1 MYLRNTAINSIIAL
15 VFTFIAG
22 FLGYAFRVLLAHKLT
37 VADYGL
43 FYAIF
48 SFLGFF
54 IVFIDLGL
62 TQSLARTIIEFRVKK
77 KFDAIKSV
85 LLSSFFLQISLSIII
100 ATIFLVLTLFT
111 PVITNYFKTQNPV
124 FFILM
129 LIWFVTLPV
138 DLIIQSFLNGF
149 QRIRLLSAIIAIKA
163 TMIFCF
169 TFILFYLGWDLM
181 APFLSYA
188 ICNISLLILLFP
200 VLLSTFP
207 NFLYIPYV
215 WNYKILRKIII
226 YGAFLAFAGLAWSV
240 VTYTDSMM
248 ILLFRDTTE
257 VGLYQAALPLAAI
270 LTFFINALNTVVYPL
285 FSRLNAEK
293 NNEKIVQGA
302 SLLYKYIFVGMIPLA
317 FVMFS
322 FPEIII
328 DLLFGTKF
336 IGAVNA
342 LRILAI
348 GTIFFSLASF
358 NITVLLA
365 TGNAKIIA
373 KLAGMIAIF
382 NIASNFIFVP
392 YYGFTGAAFTTAM
405 SFTLLLLGT
414 LFVIK
419 KYFMITLPVR
429 NWILNFIVG
438 LFMIA
443 LIWYVKNKLMM
454 NLWLELFVIIFIAGI
469 FYTALLF
476 LLKIIR
482 LKEVFSII
490 RNVMNG

>member
-15 VFTFIAG
+15 VFTFIAAVA
-22 FLGYAFRVLLAHKLT
+22 GYAFRLLLAHKLT

-48 SFLGFF
+48 SFFGFF
-54 IVFIDLGL
+54 VIFIDLGL
-62 TQSLARTIIEFRVKK
+62 TQSLARTIVEFRVKK
-77 KFDAIKSV
+77 RLDLIKSAI
-85 LLSSFFLQISLSIII
+85 LSCFFLQITLSIII
-100 ATIFLVLTLFT
+100 STIFLVLALYT
-111 PVITNYFKTQNPV
+111 PVINNYFKTQNSAL
-124 FFILM
+124 FILM
-129 LIWFVTLPV
+129 LIWFVTLPI
-138 DLIIQSFLNGF
+138 DLIIQSFLTGF
-149 QRIRLLSAIIAIKA
+149 QRIKLFSAMGSIKA
-163 TMIFCF
+163 TLIFCF
-169 TFILFYLGWDLM
+169 AFILFYLGWDKM

-200 VLLSTFP
+200 FLLSTFP
-207 NFLYIPYV
+207 NFLYVPYEL
-215 WNYKILRKIII
+215 NYKILKKIIV

-257 VGLYQAALPLAAI
+257 VGLYQAALPLAGI
-270 LTFFINALNTVVYPL
+270 LMFFINALNTVVYPL
-285 FSRLNAEK
+285 FSRLSAEK

-342 LRILAI
+342 LRILSV
-348 GTIFFSLASF
+348 GTIFFSLAGF

-365 TGNAKIIA
+365 TGNAKVIA

-382 NIASNFIFVP
+382 NIISNFIFVP
-392 YYGFTGAAFTTAM
+392 YYGFTGAAFTTAL

-414 LFVIK
+414 LFIIK
-419 KYFMITLPVR
+419 KHFIISLPIR
-429 NWILNFIVG
+429 NWILNFLIG
-438 LFMIA
+438 LLTIA
-443 LIWYVKNKLMM
+443 LIWYVKNKLIM
-454 NLWLELFVIIFIAGI
+454 NLWLELFVIILIAGI

-476 LLKIIR
+476 LFRIVR
-482 LKEVFSII
+482 LKEIFSIMKAVI
-490 RNVMNG
+490 KG